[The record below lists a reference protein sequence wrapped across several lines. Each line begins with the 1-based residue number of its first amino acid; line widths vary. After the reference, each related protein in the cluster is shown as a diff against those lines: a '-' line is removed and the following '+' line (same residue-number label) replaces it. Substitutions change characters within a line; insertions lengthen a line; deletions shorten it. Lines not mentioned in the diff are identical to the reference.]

1 MTTPPKFVDPIT
13 DAHLTGIGRVITA
26 WARTER
32 VVMDSL
38 WEIATGRSFDEWG
51 DDASISLAFVTGMD
65 VRVAIGILKSVFA
78 ARRPADAE
86 AFAKLAD
93 KLADLGKLRNV
104 VAHGRWTEGKRPR
117 SIEAAR
123 FITTGSLKVSV
134 HSMGQ
139 RRSIRAHR
147 HDHRPGPPVH
157 RVRGHLL
164 GSRLVVAPPEK
175 CRKSS

>member
-147 HDHRPGPPVH
+147 HDHRPRPPVH
-157 RVRGHLL
+157 RIRGHLL